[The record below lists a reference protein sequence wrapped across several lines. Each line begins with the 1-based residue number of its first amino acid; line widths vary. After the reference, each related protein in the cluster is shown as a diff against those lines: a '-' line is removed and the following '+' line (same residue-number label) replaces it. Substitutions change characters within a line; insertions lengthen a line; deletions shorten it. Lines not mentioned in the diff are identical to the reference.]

1 MWGYPRNRGGA
12 VQILLKPNGLV
23 FMKVGDISVHFE
35 IRLPYFVKVMI
46 LVLWLFSLSI
56 VHCSNHLS
64 NKINIRSS
72 THLATEDTDP
82 FHYLCC
88 QTQGK

>member
-1 MWGYPRNRGGA
+1 
-12 VQILLKPNGLV
+12 
-23 FMKVGDISVHFE
+23 MKVGNISVHFE
-35 IRLPYFVKVMI
+35 IRLPYFMKVVV

-72 THLATEDTDP
+72 THLTTKDTDP